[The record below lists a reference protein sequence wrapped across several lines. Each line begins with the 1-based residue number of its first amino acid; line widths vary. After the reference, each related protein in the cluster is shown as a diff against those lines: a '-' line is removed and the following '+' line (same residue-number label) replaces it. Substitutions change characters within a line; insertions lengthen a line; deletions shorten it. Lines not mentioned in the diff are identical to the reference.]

1 MRQWR
6 HATGCRDRGRNRRS
20 QCRAP
25 ALAGR
30 RDRHLIDNG
39 APGGATAAGAG
50 ILATIS
56 SRATDLE
63 TAGFRFQAARCH
75 LELAAN
81 CEAVGLTG
89 HSYTPVGPLTVAF
102 DDGQAD
108 ELHREL
114 DRSLQLVRTFGA
126 ASVGEPQ
133 GLSANDI
140 RSRHPLVA
148 PTTGGL

>member
-63 TAGFRFQAARCH
+63 TAGFRFQAARYH

-81 CEAVGLTG
+81 CEA
-89 HSYTPVGPLTVAF
+89 VGPLTVAF

-108 ELHREL
+108 ELHREM

-126 ASVGEPQ
+126 ASVGSPQ
-133 GLSANDI
+133 WLSANDI